1 VGHYARPEL
10 LSLLHDDRPASFVH
24 QPIRSQT
31 DFRSLD
37 HEQFSASDEPAP
49 VAAGGGGPGRDAD
62 GTPDQRV
69 AVLRR

>member
-1 VGHYARPEL
+1 MRSVEQPGCGSASNEVGHYARPEL

-37 HEQFSASDEPAP
+37 HEQFSASDEPA
-49 VAAGGGGPGRDAD
+49 
-62 GTPDQRV
+62 
-69 AVLRR
+69 